1 MTLSHDVSTAVCD
14 TMRDAIVAK
23 LAEIEDLEHVRILLA
38 VESGS
43 RAWGFHSPDS
53 DYDVRFIYTRP
64 PEWHYRLGKKRDV
77 IERPIDDD
85 LDLSGWELSKAL
97 TLTLGSNAVVAEWLQ
112 SPIVYRADAT
122 ATKALTDFAR
132 KSLDRK
138 SVTWH
143 YVNLA
148 QRQIDRLF
156 DAKGR
161 VRIKRYYY
169 ILRPV
174 LALRWMRVNAQSMPP
189 MHMDALRDGTHLSQ
203 EMSAALDALT
213 VQKMA
218 AKEKGTIDAEP
229 PALKA
234 LVTTELE
241 MARGWLAGAPKSDNA
256 SLWEKASLLHQN
268 LSS

>member
-1 MTLSHDVSTAVCD
+1 MTAVSD
-14 TMRDAIVAK
+14 TMRSVIVAR
-23 LAEIEDLEHVRILLA
+23 LEQIATEENVRMLLA

-53 DYDVRFIYTRP
+53 DYDVRFIYARP

-77 IERPIDDD
+77 IERPIDDE

-97 TLTLGSNAVVAEWLQ
+97 TLMLGSNAVVTEWLQ
-112 SPIVYRADAT
+112 SPIVYFADKLAVDQ
-122 ATKALTDFAR
+122 LTSFAR
-132 KSLDRK
+132 QALDRK

-161 VRIKRYYY
+161 VRIKRYFY

-174 LALRWMRVNAQSMPP
+174 LALRWMRLADQSMPP
-189 MHMDALRDGTHLSQ
+189 MHMTALRDGAQLDADTSD
-203 EMSAALDALT
+203 ALDILT
-213 VQKMA
+213 QQKLEA
-218 AKEKGTIDAEP
+218 NEKGTVETAP
-229 PALKA
+229 PL
-234 LVTTELE
+234 LEELLSFE
-241 MARGWLAGAPKSDNA
+241 MKQARGWLATARKAENA
-256 SLWEKASLLHQN
+256 ALWEQATQLHQD
-268 LSS
+268 LST